1 MHATCNG
8 VMNKPTMRSLT
19 ARDEINQLVVLWSL
33 DFVVINQ
40 MTSPFAAIAVMLT
53 VKLMYMY
60 HDIL

>member
-1 MHATCNG
+1 
-8 VMNKPTMRSLT
+8 MRSLT